1 MASNNEEPS
10 SKRSRL
16 EEKEIHP
23 SIRYIKL
30 DMSKYDISLQN
41 YTDDDLVKIFE
52 LGLNVK
58 ESASLNVDVN
68 RKMMEDALSSQM
80 KPIRDSVKQI
90 EEQVNKQVKKVQED
104 VNEKVGNEMT
114 KFTEK
119 VKKMEETLS
128 SKMKPIDES
137 VTRIEQQVN
146 AQVLKVRQNVTQEVG
161 SEMTKFAK
169 NVESLKNDV
178 SGHMTKIKDE
188 LTNRV
193 DTVAQKVQPLD
204 TLNSSI
210 TTSAGDI
217 KTKIHEE
224 IEGSEQR
231 VSGQLKECEKKL
243 DKISSSLEKPSNKGA
258 RAERKVIDVLKQNL
272 TNFTFV
278 PTHSE
283 MGKGDI
289 KVHSPNNNNFM
300 IEVKEWSGPLS
311 KDAIQKFERNLAKS
325 PHFKVGILLSMTS
338 GIARRSR
345 EGRFEIAFD
354 QSQRQFQI
362 YVPNAYANNDEHL
375 IVWSVVMADQLAQID
390 GELGEMKTKGLNKIY
405 QKFEANVEH
414 SKKCKLSLE
423 ALESSMQN
431 LKENIRPI
439 LDTVNETEN
448 DIYKLLH

>member
-1 MASNNEEPS
+1 MVNLQLKLTNHIPIRRKTIYCELRLFSFRMISFPRTDYNCTASLNCFKDSDTTVTKGSLSPGLALNMASNNEEPS

-90 EEQVNKQVKKVQED
+90 EEQVNKQVKQVQED
-104 VNEKVGNEMT
+104 VNEKVENEMT

-119 VKKMEETLS
+119 VKKMKETLS

-178 SGHMTKIKDE
+178 SDHMTEIKDQ

-224 IEGSEQR
+224 IKESEQR
-231 VSGQLKECEKKL
+231 VSG
-243 DKISSSLEKPSNKGA
+243 
-258 RAERKVIDVLKQNL
+258 
-272 TNFTFV
+272 
-278 PTHSE
+278 
-283 MGKGDI
+283 
-289 KVHSPNNNNFM
+289 
-300 IEVKEWSGPLS
+300 
-311 KDAIQKFERNLAKS
+311 
-325 PHFKVGILLSMTS
+325 
-338 GIARRSR
+338 
-345 EGRFEIAFD
+345 
-354 QSQRQFQI
+354 
-362 YVPNAYANNDEHL
+362 
-375 IVWSVVMADQLAQID
+375 
-390 GELGEMKTKGLNKIY
+390 
-405 QKFEANVEH
+405 
-414 SKKCKLSLE
+414 
-423 ALESSMQN
+423 
-431 LKENIRPI
+431 
-439 LDTVNETEN
+439 
-448 DIYKLLH
+448 